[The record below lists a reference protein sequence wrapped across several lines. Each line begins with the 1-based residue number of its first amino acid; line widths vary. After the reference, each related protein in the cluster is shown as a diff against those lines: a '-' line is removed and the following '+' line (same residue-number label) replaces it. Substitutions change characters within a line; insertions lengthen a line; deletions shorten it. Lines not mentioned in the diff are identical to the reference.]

1 MDDELANDLR
11 HLGFISTKEQNEV
24 LDFGLLVSFYLRFKA
39 AGFSEG
45 KSYKMHFYFLSLN
58 IELGSSQ
65 LDLFSFFFKCG

>member
-24 LDFGLLVSFYLRFKA
+24 LDFGLLVSFYHRFKA

>member
-24 LDFGLLVSFYLRFKA
+24 LDFGLLVSFYLCFKA

-45 KSYKMHFYFLSLN
+45 KIYKMHFYFLSLN

-65 LDLFSFFFKCG
+65 LDLFSFFF